1 MTIEQLMYTW
11 VLIYSLQL
19 KPSYSSQM
27 VYYTNQKLAI
37 TEDLL

>member
-11 VLIYSLQL
+11 VLIHSLQL